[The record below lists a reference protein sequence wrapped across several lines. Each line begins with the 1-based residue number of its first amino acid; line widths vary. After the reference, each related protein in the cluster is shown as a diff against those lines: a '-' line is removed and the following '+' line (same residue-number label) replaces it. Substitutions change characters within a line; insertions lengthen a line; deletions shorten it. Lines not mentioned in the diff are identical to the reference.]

1 MSGSRPPVPLPV
13 PVPLQHPHPPHSHHG
28 APPRGSTT
36 SSPFTPSTSVRV
48 SGVPPS
54 PLPSPSPSA
63 PASPAHGGVYGR
75 VFQGATSIDNFQMLN
90 SIGEGTFGVVHKAKD
105 KVTGRS
111 VALKQ
116 LRLENEKEGFPI
128 TAIREIKILKMLK
141 GTPAIVD
148 LLDIAHCTGNR
159 VCHPFLSFS
168 LSLSAILTSFRSLY
182 SLLLSVFFIP
192 CSLCSFLQCLTL
204 CIWCLN

>member
-148 LLDIAHCTGNR
+148 LLDIAHCTGNWL
-159 VCHPFLSFS
+159 CHPFLSFS
-168 LSLSAILTSFRSLY
+168 LSLSLQYSPHFDPFFSL
-182 SLLLSVFFIP
+182 
-192 CSLCSFLQCLTL
+192 SFLFLVL
-204 CIWCLN
+204 CVLFFSV